1 MEPLSR
7 YREPSAGPADPHSI
21 VYRISDVVHPRS
33 PLCAISSSLAGT
45 QKPTDLNT
53 IAHRS
58 KEGHSHQGHRLSKW
72 SEALRGSAS
81 PKTDGSSVA
90 GSKTDG
96 SSAASSSETSGQRRK
111 RDADDKWPSFEN
123 LLAAANH
130 RVVDRPKEAKA
141 QQLSGAGAPYQ
152 TFAMGSAPA
161 FGGAPMAGPGLPPG
175 MLTSHLGP
183 GFPAPPHHQQRGA
196 VVDFGSNSAVVD
208 FGANSADGS
217 FYDLDSMN
225 GGANHQPK
233 VLDDE
238 GARYEFNDEHLSRGR
253 SHHNESGLRAEI
265 NSHWRP
271 KSGIIDSVFRYTNL
285 TKSSKG
291 FPPPL
296 PSIVHKSIPK
306 ILVGNGI
313 EESRP
318 NSIIMA
324 DDGLELH
331 ARKRAI
337 VDPRKTTCMLYL
349 QADHLF
355 FEKYGTE
362 ETCIEVMTRHVQRV
376 NSIYRNTG
384 LFSLYISI
392 CLKDAQFIEI
402 C

>member
-7 YREPSAGPADPHSI
+7 YREPSAVPTDPHTI
-21 VYRISDVVHPRS
+21 IYRISDVVHPRS
-33 PLCAISSSLAGT
+33 PLCAVSNSLAGM

-58 KEGHSHQGHRLSKW
+58 KDGGSLQQPKSWKW
-72 SEALRGSAS
+72 SEELHGAER
-81 PKTDGSSVA
+81 
-90 GSKTDG
+90 SKTDG
-96 SSAASSSETSGQRRK
+96 LSKATSSSETSSPRRK
-111 RDADDKWPSFEN
+111 RASGDDVDDSKWPSFEN
-123 LLAAANH
+123 LLAAADQ
-130 RVVDRPKEAKA
+130 RVSADRHKEAEA
-141 QQLSGAGAPYQ
+141 FQLTRAGVPYQ
-152 TFAMGSAPA
+152 TFGIGSAPDRA
-161 FGGAPMAGPGLPPG
+161 FSSAPMATRGLPPG

-183 GFPAPPHHQQRGA
+183 GFSAPPHHQQHGA
-196 VVDFGSNSAVVD
+196 VVDFGGNSAVVD
-208 FGANSADGS
+208 FGGNNADGS
-217 FYDLDSMN
+217 FYDLDGVN

-253 SHHNESGLRAEI
+253 SHHNESGLRVEI
-265 NSHWRP
+265 SGHWRP

-296 PSIVHKSIPK
+296 PSIVHKSNPK

-384 LFSLYISI
+384 SFSWCFSFDHVTHNIR
-392 CLKDAQFIEI
+392 E
-402 C
+402 